1 MSKTCLNRLQ
11 GNILVSCTV
20 PAHGI
25 SDLYLVHVE
34 DVKLTYS
41 SDATQISG
49 IEFAAGT
56 RSYRVEGYKQ
66 NLQVT
71 AALRSTDASARFD
84 VSVRFKANL
93 AGVYAQSITGG
104 KFYVML
110 VEPEASGLNT
120 IWGCV
125 SPLECSNVEYD
136 SNANGKMVT
145 YTLSAPDG
153 SAGNMRVAASAAVA
167 STIISKSV

>member
-11 GNILVSCTV
+11 GNILVNCNV

-25 SDLYLVHVE
+25 SDLYLMHVE
-34 DVKLTYS
+34 DVTLTYS

-49 IEFAAGT
+49 ITFAEGA

-84 VSVRFKANL
+84 VSVMFKVTL

-110 VEPEASGLNT
+110 VEPGSSSLNT
-120 IWGCV
+120 VWGCV

-145 YTLSAPDG
+145 YTLSAPEG
-153 SAGNMRVAASAAVA
+153 SAGNMRVVTSAAVA
-167 STIISKSV
+167 NTIISKSV

>member
-1 MSKTCLNRLQ
+1 MSKTCLKRLQ
-11 GNILVSCTV
+11 GNILVNCEV

-25 SDLYLVHVE
+25 SNLYLIHVE
-34 DVKLTYS
+34 DVTLTYS
-41 SDATQISG
+41 PDATAIAA
-49 IEFAAGT
+49 IVFAEGT

-71 AALRSTDASARFD
+71 ASLRSTDASEKFD
-84 VSVRFKANL
+84 VSVMFKAPL
-93 AGVYAQSITGG
+93 SGTYAQTIMAG
-104 KFYVML
+104 KFYAMV
-110 VEPEASGLNT
+110 VEPGSSGLNLV
-120 IWGCV
+120 WGCA

-136 SNANGKMVT
+136 SNANGKLVT

-153 SAGNMRVAASAAVA
+153 SAGNSRVAALEKVA

>member
-11 GNILVSCTV
+11 NNILVSCSV
-20 PAHGI
+20 PVHGI
-25 SDLYLVHVE
+25 SDLYLIYA
-34 DVKLTYS
+34 DDATLTYS
-41 SDATQISG
+41 ADGTQITAVT
-49 IEFAAGT
+49 FATGA

-71 AALRSTDASARFD
+71 AAIRSTDVSARFD
-84 VSVRFKANL
+84 VSVMFKANL
-93 AGVYAQSITGG
+93 AGTYAQAISVG
-104 KFYVML
+104 KFYVMT
-110 VEPEASGLNT
+110 VESMSPGLNT
-120 IWGCV
+120 VWGCV

-136 SNANGKMVT
+136 SNANGKLVT

-153 SAGNMRVAASAAVA
+153 SAGNMRVVASAAAA

>member
-11 GNILVSCTV
+11 GNILVNCTV

-25 SDLYLVHVE
+25 SDLYLIHVE
-34 DVKLTYS
+34 DVTLTYS
-41 SDATQISG
+41 SDATQISS
-49 IEFAAGT
+49 ITFAEGT
-56 RSYRVEGYKQ
+56 KSYRVEGYKQ

-84 VSVRFKANL
+84 VSVMFKANL

-110 VEPEASGLNT
+110 VEPGGSGLNT
-120 IWGCV
+120 VWGCV

-153 SAGNMRVAASAAVA
+153 SAGNIRVATSAAVA

>member
-11 GNILVSCTV
+11 GNILVNCTV

-25 SDLYLVHVE
+25 SDLYLMHVE
-34 DVKLTYS
+34 DVKLSYS
-41 SDATQISG
+41 HDTTQISG
-49 IEFAAGT
+49 IEFAEGT

-84 VSVRFKANL
+84 VSVMFKANL
-93 AGVYAQSITGG
+93 SGVYAQSITGG

-110 VEPEASGLNT
+110 VEPGGSGLNT
-120 IWGCV
+120 VWGCI
-125 SPLECSNVEYD
+125 SPLECSNIEYD
-136 SNANGKMVT
+136 SNANGKLVT
-145 YTLSAPDG
+145 YTLSAPEG
-153 SAGNMRVAASAAVA
+153 SAGNTRVVTSAAVA
-167 STIISKSV
+167 AKIISKSV